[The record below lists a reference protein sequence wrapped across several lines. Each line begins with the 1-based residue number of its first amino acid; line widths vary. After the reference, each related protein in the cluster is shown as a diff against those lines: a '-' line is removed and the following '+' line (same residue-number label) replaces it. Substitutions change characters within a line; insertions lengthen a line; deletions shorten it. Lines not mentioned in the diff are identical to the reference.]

1 MRSKVGIPLSLFLIS
16 IILCTALITNVS
28 ASTEIALGEAQR
40 SLYVNCGISGSNVLI
55 VDRPQLRMLTH
66 SSGKT
71 VVVSVD
77 SSKCLHIKVISS
89 MGVILANTLITTP
102 SSTGRTGAIAEYD
115 ANNVIITC
123 DGPISGSTTL
133 TFYFILYNI
142 NTFVQTSYP
151 TTWSGS
157 GASAIL
163 NIGQL
168 FYYSGAW
175 YCPAYSISYTSGYL
189 TRMCKFV
196 VATLTASNIAL
207 SGSLGLSLD
216 MGFQDPDNLKMLYL
230 IACQSTPDYY
240 SFDCSTNTFS
250 LLATNPFANEYPDF
264 PTYANMQTYLGGG
277 IYHVGTYYY
286 VYHSW
291 LFSFLSG
298 ATTGTREVKTVH
310 WTGQF
315 NNSITSGT
323 LISQV
328 RKEQISVDSSSSYS
342 TASGISWGYL
352 HITVGAYSQD
362 IYAYYQDIYGGKYIS
377 RDTCHITDITAMSG
391 TFDSIATLKGVD
403 GVDFTYKS
411 YDANIGK
418 NPMYGVSY
426 QEVDNS
432 NSYLYIGETATT
444 VNFTETFSY
453 SPTDN
458 PLLTGKT
465 YILTWIIYKNG
476 IIDYSGDTY
485 QFFYD
490 GVSMKTGILD
500 SNGKA
505 IINIMIN
512 IAGPHSFQI
521 KIYDT
526 TTGAELF
533 AGAVRN
539 YTVVASVPPTGGPP
553 SGPVLTTYY
562 SDIFMFW
569 LPVGIIV
576 FLPLVACTMLG
587 AKICWRSG
595 CYNRHDIRWSNRDN
609 RRNSHRNN
617 TSICSI
623 PTCNIDSNWISNVIS
638 QRFKWWWWWRC

>member
-40 SLYVNCGISGSNVLI
+40 SLYVNCGISGTNVLI
-55 VDRPQLRMLTH
+55 VDRPQLRLLTH

-77 SSKCLHIKVISS
+77 SSYSLHLKVISS
-89 MGVILANTLITTP
+89 AGVILANTQITTP
-102 SSTGRTGAIAEYD
+102 STTGITGAIAEYD

-123 DGPISGSTTL
+123 GGAITGLTTL
-133 TFYFILYNI
+133 KFYFILYNI
-142 NTFVQTSYP
+142 NTFTQTPYLTS
-151 TTWSGS
+151 WSGS

-175 YCPAYSISYTSGYL
+175 YCPAYSASYTSGYL
-189 TRMCKFV
+189 TKMCKFV

-207 SGSLGLSLD
+207 SASLGLSLD
-216 MGFQDPDNLKMLYL
+216 MGFQDSDNLKMLYL
-230 IACQSTPDYY
+230 IACKSTPDYY
-240 SFDCSTNTFS
+240 SFDCSSNTFS
-250 LLATNPFANEYPDF
+250 LLATNPFANEFPNYPA
-264 PTYANMQTYLGGG
+264 YANMQTYLGGG
-277 IYHVGTYYY
+277 IYQSGTYYY

-291 LFSFLSG
+291 CFSFLSG
-298 ATTGTREVKTVH
+298 GTTGTREVKTVH

-352 HITVGAYSQD
+352 HLTVGAYSQD

-391 TFDSIATLKGVD
+391 TFDSVATLKGVD

-411 YDANIGK
+411 YNANIGK

-453 SPTDN
+453 SPADN
-458 PLLTGKT
+458 PLLTAKT
-465 YILTWIIYKNG
+465 YTLTWIIYKNG

-500 SNGKA
+500 GNGKA
-505 IINIMIN
+505 IISIMIN

-526 TTGAELF
+526 ATGTELF
-533 AGAVRN
+533 AGLVRN
-539 YTVVASVPPTGGPP
+539 YTVSASVPPTTGPP
-553 SGPVLTTYY
+553 SSPVLISYY

-576 FLPLVACTMLG
+576 FLPSSSLHYARC
-587 AKICWRSG
+587 KICGRSRG
-595 CYNRHDIRWSNRDN
+595 YNRHDIRWSNGNN
-609 RRNSHRNN
+609 RGNS
-617 TSICSI
+617 
-623 PTCNIDSNWISNVIS
+623 
-638 QRFKWWWWWRC
+638 